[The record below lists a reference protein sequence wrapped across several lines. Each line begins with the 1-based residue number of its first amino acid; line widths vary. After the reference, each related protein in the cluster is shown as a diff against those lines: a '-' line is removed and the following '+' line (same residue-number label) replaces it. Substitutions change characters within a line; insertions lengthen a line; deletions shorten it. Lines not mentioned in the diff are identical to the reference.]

1 MDWLFNPWVIS
12 IVLLAVVVGNL
23 MVLKNTANVKAPKQ
37 SKTTSDIDRLT
48 EIEKQNRQKM
58 HRKEPT
64 DPDAPGGDSS
74 ADD

>member
-1 MDWLFNPWVIS
+1 MEWLLNPWVIS

-48 EIEKQNRQKM
+48 EIEKQNRQKI

-64 DPDAPGGDSS
+64 DPDNSGEDASS
-74 ADD
+74 DE